1 MSGLD
6 VRGGADR
13 LAWASGLEPTIVW
26 REFAGLAAL
35 PRRSKEEGLVRAHV
49 LDRLRELGLVARVDR
64 AGNVVADVPASS
76 EAETVVL
83 QAHLDM
89 VCEADAGTDTDPA
102 VDGVFPVAADGWVQ
116 APGTTLGADDGIGV
130 AVALAIAADAVS
142 DPAGMEGPPLPPLQ
156 LLFTVDEEEDFSGA
170 AGVDPQLVTGRIL
183 LNLDS
188 EQEHDVIIGS
198 AGGSRVFVR
207 IPTEWEAAPV
217 ESEHAVLRVRGLK
230 GGHSGQQID
239 DNLINAMKA
248 LGYVL
253 ALTSD
258 ELGADAGAHLGIA
271 ELSGGRADNAI
282 PREARALLLL
292 DEPGRATLERV
303 AADVQEQVRAWRA
316 GADDDAVIEVLGAQD
331 PPPTR
336 VMSRDAA
343 RRVVDLLVALP
354 SGVLSMDERLPGIV
368 RTSTNLGVAYI
379 EGDDVVL
386 VSAPRSS
393 RQTDLDALHA
403 RFACLA
409 RLCGGRAIVSC
420 EYPAWQPDFQSALLG
435 VVRAAHLEVHGREP
449 HVTAVHAG
457 LEAGEIAAHLP
468 GLVAV
473 SIGPTVEGA
482 HSPKERLDIASVG
495 RFYDVVRRTLARL
508 AEPTNHLSASWLLSQ
523 VLCRCVSRAPRL
535 LVRARRAE

>member
-1 MSGLD
+1 MSGQTG
-6 VRGGADR
+6 RAAADR
-13 LAWASGLEPTIVW
+13 AAWVSGLEPAIVW

-35 PRRSKEEGLVRAHV
+35 PRRSKQEGPVRAHV
-49 LDRLRELGLVARVDR
+49 LDRLGKLGLVANVDE
-64 AGNVVADVPASS
+64 AGNVVADLPASS

-89 VCEADAGTDTDPA
+89 VCEAEAGAGTDPA
-102 VDGVFPVAADGWVQ
+102 VDGVFPVVTDGWVH

-130 AVALAIAADAVS
+130 AVALAIAAEAAS
-142 DPAGMEGPPLPPLQ
+142 DPGGTERSRRPPLQ

-207 IPTEWEAAPV
+207 IPTDWEAAA
-217 ESEHAVLRVRGLK
+217 EREHALLRVRGLK

-239 DNLINAMKA
+239 DNLMNALKA

-253 ALTSD
+253 ALTAE
-258 ELGADAGAHLGIA
+258 ELAGEAATRLRIAD
-271 ELSGGRADNAI
+271 LSGGRADNAI
-282 PREARALLLL
+282 PREARAVLLL
-292 DEPGRATLERV
+292 DELGRTTLERV
-303 AADVQEQVRAWRA
+303 AADVQQRVRAWRA
-316 GADDDAVIEVLGAQD
+316 GADNDAVVEIVGAHD

-336 VMSRDAA
+336 VMSPDAA

-354 SGVLSMDERLPGIV
+354 SGVLSMDERLSGIV
-368 RTSTNLGVAYI
+368 RTSTNLGVAYTDD
-379 EGDDVVL
+379 DDVVL

-403 RFACLA
+403 RYASFA
-409 RLCGGRAIVSC
+409 RLGGGRAVVTS
-420 EYPAWQPDFQSALLG
+420 EYPAWQPDFQSALLE
-435 VVRAAHLEVHGREP
+435 VVRAAHLDVHGREP

-468 GLVAV
+468 GLDAV

-482 HSPKERLDIASVG
+482 HSPMERLDVASVG
-495 RFYDVVRRTLARL
+495 RFYDVVRGILARL
-508 AEPTNHLSASWLLSQ
+508 AEPTNRH
-523 VLCRCVSRAPRL
+523 
-535 LVRARRAE
+535 VR

>member
-1 MSGLD
+1 MSEQTVL
-6 VRGGADR
+6 GGDDR
-13 LAWASGLEPTIVW
+13 VGWASGLEPAIVW
-26 REFAGLAAL
+26 REFAALAAL

-49 LDRLRELGLVARVDR
+49 LDRLRKLGLVARADR
-64 AGNVVADVPASS
+64 AGNVIADVPGSS
-76 EAETVVL
+76 EAETVIL

-89 VCEADAGTDTDPA
+89 VCEADAGADTDPA
-102 VDGVFPVAADGWVQ
+102 VDGVFPVLADGWVQ

-130 AVALAIAADAVS
+130 AVALAIAAEAAS
-142 DPAGMEGPPLPPLQ
+142 DQAGVERSPLPPLQ

-170 AGVDPQLVTGRIL
+170 AGVDPELVTGRVL

-188 EQEHDVIIGS
+188 EQEHEVIIGS

-207 IPTEWEAAPV
+207 VPTDWEPAPV
-217 ESEHAVLRVRGLK
+217 ESEHAVLRVSGLK

-239 DNLINAMKA
+239 DNLMNALKA

-253 ALTSD
+253 ALTAD
-258 ELGADAGAHLGIA
+258 EFGVDAATHLRIA

-282 PREARALLLL
+282 PREARAVLLL
-292 DEPGRATLERV
+292 DEEGRATLGRV
-303 AADVQEQVRAWRA
+303 AAEVQERVRDWRT
-316 GADDDAVIEVLGAQD
+316 GSDDDAVIEVVGTSDA
-331 PPPTR
+331 PPTP
-336 VMSRDAA
+336 VMSPDAA
-343 RRVVDLLVALP
+343 RRVVDMLVTLP
-354 SGVLSMDERLPGIV
+354 SGVLSTDERLSGIV

-379 EGDDVVL
+379 EDDEAVL

-393 RQTDLDALHA
+393 RQSDLAALHTRYA
-403 RFACLA
+403 SFA
-409 RLCGGRAIVSC
+409 RLGGGRAVITS
-420 EYPAWQPDFQSALLG
+420 EYPAWPPDFENALLD

-449 HVTAVHAG
+449 NVTAVHAG

-482 HSPKERLDIASVG
+482 HSPKERLDVASVG

-508 AEPTNHLSASWLLSQ
+508 AEPTNS
-523 VLCRCVSRAPRL
+523 RVS
-535 LVRARRAE
+535 